1 MSNPKTLIKDFS
13 TLSYGKKLRKVKEIL
28 STLAKRSLFFKD
40 LQNHYRNRDNIQEN
54 ALDAIYAMVLNLTH
68 S

>member
-13 TLSYGKKLRKVKEIL
+13 TLSYTKKLRKVKEIL
-28 STLAKRSLFFKD
+28 TILAKKSLFFKD
-40 LQNHYRNRDNIQEN
+40 LQDHYKDRDDIQEN
-54 ALDAIYAMVLNLTH
+54 ALDAIYAMVLNLTY